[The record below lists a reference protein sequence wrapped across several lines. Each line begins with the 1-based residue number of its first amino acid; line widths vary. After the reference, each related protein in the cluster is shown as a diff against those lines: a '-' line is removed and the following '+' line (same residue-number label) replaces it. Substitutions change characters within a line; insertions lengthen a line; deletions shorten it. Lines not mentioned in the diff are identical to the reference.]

1 MKKLF
6 AAIAL
11 VTLPLLAAAHGP
23 TPQKVEKTVTI
34 SAPPA
39 KVWAIVKDF
48 GGMQKWH
55 PAVVSTKLENKND
68 PDGKPTTYRTL
79 NLKGGGTIVEY
90 LSYAKDDEMKIKY
103 YMTTDTAL
111 PVTDYVGT
119 MQVKA
124 GATANE
130 SVVTWV
136 GRFYRKY
143 TLNPPIPAGQDDA
156 SAVAAVTGVFDAGLP
171 SLKKVAEGK

>member
-1 MKKLF
+1 MRKLF
-6 AAIAL
+6 AAIAFASM
-11 VTLPLLAAAHGP
+11 PILALAHGP

-34 SAPPA
+34 NAAPA

-68 PDGKPTTYRTL
+68 PDGKPTVYRTL
-79 NLKGGGTIVEY
+79 TLKDGGTIVEY
-90 LSYAKDDEMKIKY
+90 LGFSKDDEMKIKY
-103 YMTTDTAL
+103 YMTTETVL
-111 PVTDYVGT
+111 PVTDYIGT

-124 GATANE
+124 GANPNE
-130 SVVTWV
+130 SIVTWL

-143 TLNPPIPAGQDDA
+143 PLNPPIPAGQDDA

-171 SLKKVAEGK
+171 NLKKVAEGK